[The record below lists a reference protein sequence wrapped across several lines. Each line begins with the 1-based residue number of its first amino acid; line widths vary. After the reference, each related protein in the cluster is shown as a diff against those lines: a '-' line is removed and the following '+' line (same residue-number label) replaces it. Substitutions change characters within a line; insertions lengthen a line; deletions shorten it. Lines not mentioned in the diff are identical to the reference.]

1 MAVSTQSKII
11 AAVGVTA
18 LVVAVLMIVAFFGYL
33 YLIRE
38 GGITGRTSSEPSAD
52 SPTPRRKQQSSV
64 APSDISKVE
73 FSESVYSSA
82 YSANTK
88 AFFGN
93 VNPQNNAHSIETT
106 TFSSDGTATKVKSG
120 ERTVN
125 GSKIWSGPTLDSAL
139 ISSEDFSVLTSSLA
153 ENDFINE
160 EDSHNISSLPIKK
173 VLTISYKS
181 GVKVIKTGNMD
192 KDTPEITEI
201 LSVFRALEQKMAWKR
216 R

>member
-64 APSDISKVE
+64 APSDITKVE

-93 VNPQNNAHSIETT
+93 VNPQNNAHSVVTV
-106 TFSSDGTATKVKSG
+106 TFSSDGSATKVKAD
-120 ERTVN
+120 E
-125 GSKIWSGPTLDSAL
+125 
-139 ISSEDFSVLTSSLA
+139 
-153 ENDFINE
+153 
-160 EDSHNISSLPIKK
+160 
-173 VLTISYKS
+173 
-181 GVKVIKTGNMD
+181 
-192 KDTPEITEI
+192 
-201 LSVFRALEQKMAWKR
+201 
-216 R
+216 